1 LDNDDIVKT
10 VFKNHFGLFEY
21 TMVPFGLPH
30 TPSVFMA
37 VMNDVLQGISFVSVY
52 LNDILII
59 FIARRTHQTC
69 YHSIVQKNVMKSFE
83 ALRSALVDAPAIIN
97 RTSICSLRLN
107 TDASDVA
114 FSVNSINKLS
124 KLLMKQRS

>member
-1 LDNDDIVKT
+1 MDNDDIVKT

-59 FIARRTHQTC
+59 FTARTPHQTC
-69 YHSIVQKNVMKSFE
+69 HHSIRQKNVMKSFD
-83 ALRSALVDAPAIIN
+83 ALRSALVDAPAIMIPDFN
-97 RTSICSLRLN
+97 MQFEVKYRCIRCCIECITQS
-107 TDASDVA
+107 ASE
-114 FSVNSINKLS
+114 SSYL
-124 KLLMKQRS
+124 

>member
-1 LDNDDIVKT
+1 MKT
-10 VFKNHFGLFEY
+10 VFENHFGLFEY

-59 FIARRTHQTC
+59 FTARRTHQTC
-69 YHSIVQKNVMKSFE
+69 CHSIVQKNVMESFE

-97 RTSICSLRLN
+97 RTAICSLRLN

-114 FSVNSINKLS
+114 LSVNSINKLS
-124 KLLMKQRS
+124 KLLMKQKS